1 MSERCCYVK
10 EDGTCLGLP
19 CEEAAEW
26 RFNNQAED
34 DSDYE
39 EFVVC
44 SKHLTDMMEHDVEYL
59 VRSLGD
65 Q

>member
-1 MSERCCYVK
+1 MKCDYVK
-10 EDGTCLGLP
+10 DDGTCLGLP
-19 CEEAAEW
+19 CNEADEW

-44 SKHLTDMMEHDVEYL
+44 SNHLTDMMEPRVSY
-59 VRSLGD
+59 VVCSLES
-65 Q
+65 